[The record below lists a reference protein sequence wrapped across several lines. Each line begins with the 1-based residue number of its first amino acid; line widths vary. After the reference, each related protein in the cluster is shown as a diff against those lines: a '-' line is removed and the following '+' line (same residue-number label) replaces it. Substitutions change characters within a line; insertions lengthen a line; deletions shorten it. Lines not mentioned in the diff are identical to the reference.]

1 MIDKE
6 LKFVGNVGN
15 GMGAVVVDDDDADV
29 GVWSWD
35 DWVEGVAVDC

>member
-15 GMGAVVVDDDDADV
+15 GMGAAVVVDDDDADV

-35 DWVEGVAVDC
+35 D